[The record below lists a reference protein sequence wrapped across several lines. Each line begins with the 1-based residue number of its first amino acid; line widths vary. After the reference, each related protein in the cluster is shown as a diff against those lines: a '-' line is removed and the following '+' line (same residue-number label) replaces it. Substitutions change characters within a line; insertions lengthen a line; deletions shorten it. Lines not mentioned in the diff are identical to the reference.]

1 MSVPG
6 KRHVYGPVPSRR
18 LGRSLGVDLVPFKTC
33 TYDCLYCQL
42 GRTTRKTLQRREYLP
57 VDALLQDVKA
67 ALACNPAADYLCLAG
82 SGEPTLHSRIG
93 EVIRGI
99 KGLTHIPVAVLTN
112 GALLWDRQVR
122 RSLMAAD
129 LVLPSL
135 DAGDPASFRYVNRPH
150 PDLSFD
156 QILEG
161 LLAFRREYPG
171 PIWLEVFLIA
181 GATGTVLAADRIA
194 DQVRRIR
201 PDRVQLNTVA
211 RPPAEGYVFPVP
223 DCLLKSIRP
232 LFGARTEVIAAFTKG
247 GGATVRGASA
257 KRVLELLARRPCTL
271 EDIAAG
277 LGIHRMETAKRLEA
291 LRQAGRIRI
300 EQTGDRLFYCAAGPA
315 GRKG

>member
-67 ALACNPAADYLCLAG
+67 ALARDPPADYLCLAG

-93 EVIRGI
+93 EVIHGI

-122 RSLMAAD
+122 RSLLEAD

-161 LLAFRREYPG
+161 LLAFRREYSG
-171 PIWLEVFLIA
+171 PVWLEVFLIA

-194 DQVRRIR
+194 DQVRRLR
-201 PDRVQLNTVA
+201 PDRVQLNTVT
-211 RPPAEGYVFPVP
+211 RPPAEEYIFPVP

-232 LFGARTEVIAAFTKG
+232 LFGPKTEVIASFAKG
-247 GGATVRGASA
+247 GDATVRGASA
-257 KRVLELLARRPCTL
+257 RRVLDLLARRPCTL
-271 EDIAAG
+271 DDIAAG
-277 LGIHRMETAKRLEA
+277 LGAHRMEVAKQLDA
-291 LRQAGRIRI
+291 LHRAGRVRI
-300 EQTGDRLFYCAAGPA
+300 EHAGDRPYYCVAGPGA
-315 GRKG
+315 RRG